1 MDNVEWRWI
10 MRHPLRTTA
19 LLSLLAYV
27 GGIAAL
33 LAKGHRG
40 AAT

>member
-1 MDNVEWRWI
+1 

-19 LLSLLAYV
+19 LLSLLAFV

-33 LAKGHRG
+33 VFSRHRRD
-40 AAT
+40 APA

>member
-1 MDNVEWRWI
+1 MAAPT

-33 LAKGHRG
+33 VFKGQDRN
-40 AAT
+40 APA